1 MVNFNSQSKGRE
13 RIYRY
18 APLVLWIMLIFYLS
32 SGQASSTQTSRFVR
46 PLLEILFPAASE
58 QTLTLYHSHVRK
70 CAHFFVYAAL
80 SFWSWRALKD
90 SANELLRK
98 YNHVFSLSIVL
109 LVAVFDEF
117 NQSFNAARTS
127 SAYDVALDFA
137 GGLTI
142 VLIIYFTRKPV
153 NFYVEKD

>member
-13 RIYRY
+13 RIFRY
-18 APLVLWIMLIFYLS
+18 APLILWIMLIFYLS

-46 PLLEILFPAASE
+46 PLLEFLFPAASE

-80 SFWSWRALKD
+80 AFWSWRALKD
-90 SANELLRK
+90 SAQELLRK
-98 YNHVFSLSIVL
+98 YNYAFSLSIVL
-109 LVAVFDEF
+109 LVAALDEF

-127 SAYDVALDFA
+127 SVYDVALDFA
-137 GGLTI
+137 GGLTVI
-142 VLIIYFTRKPV
+142 LIIYFARERANSNKG
-153 NFYVEKD
+153 KR